1 MKKLLLILAVLPLLI
16 FNNCT
21 TRNENNI
28 LNPERSEAEIIAEN
42 LQKVIDQHKFNIAE
56 VYVFNEKE
64 NTWEQQ
70 EGCNG
75 YKVSSPFIQVCGK
88 NYHLSKLV
96 KYEAIGNLKL
106 YFKY

>member
-1 MKKLLLILAVLPLLI
+1 MKKLLLILVLLPLLI

-42 LQKVIDQHKFNIAE
+42 LQKVIDQYKFSIAE

-64 NTWEQQ
+64 NTWEQKG
-70 EGCNG
+70 GCSG
-75 YKVSSPFIQVCGK
+75 YKVSSPFIKVCGT

-96 KYEAIGNLKL
+96 KYEATGSFKL